1 MQTTGGRNLYELSD
15 SLQLS
20 YDDLKKHN
28 AWILKDWIPNDKMY
42 TIYHPSNIK
51 TFVSNTNKPFIE
63 PIETQILTASVDSS
77 KLYQPSPTK
86 KSKNATIMSDQI
98 ETRSHTVISGETLSS
113 IASKYEMK
121 LPELLKLNGFDMK
134 TMITLGQ
141 KIKVKRAVPML
152 EVISQQL
159 DKKAKNAP
167 KKENNIVIIEKKKEE
182 EPARNITTSEKG
194 NSFIIAPA
202 DSREISI
209 KSESEVLKVES
220 KNKVAEKQEVELH
233 VETSNA
239 SEIKHTIH
247 TVQAGETLFRISKT
261 YSISTEDLIKWN
273 NLAKN
278 PSLKIGQKIKL
289 IP

>member
-1 MQTTGGRNLYELSD
+1 
-15 SLQLS
+15 
-20 YDDLKKHN
+20 
-28 AWILKDWIPNDKMY
+28 
-42 TIYHPSNIK
+42 
-51 TFVSNTNKPFIE
+51 
-63 PIETQILTASVDSS
+63 
-77 KLYQPSPTK
+77 
-86 KSKNATIMSDQI
+86 MSDQI
-98 ETRSHTVISGETLSS
+98 ETRLHTVVAGETLSS
-113 IASKYEMK
+113 ISSKYVMK
-121 LPELLKLNGFDMK
+121 LPKLLKLNGFDMK
-134 TMITLGQ
+134 TMIMLGQ
-141 KIKVKRAVPML
+141 KIKVKRVVPML

-167 KKENNIVIIEKKKEE
+167 KKENNIVTIEKTKDQ

-209 KSESEVLKVES
+209 KSESDLAKVE
-220 KNKVAEKQEVELH
+220 NKLAEKPEVDLQ

-239 SEIKHTIH
+239 SEIKHTLH

-261 YSISTEDLIKWN
+261 YSISVEDLIKWN

>member
-1 MQTTGGRNLYELSD
+1 M
-15 SLQLS
+15 
-20 YDDLKKHN
+20 
-28 AWILKDWIPNDKMY
+28 
-42 TIYHPSNIK
+42 
-51 TFVSNTNKPFIE
+51 
-63 PIETQILTASVDSS
+63 
-77 KLYQPSPTK
+77 
-86 KSKNATIMSDQI
+86 
-98 ETRSHTVISGETLSS
+98 
-113 IASKYEMK
+113 
-121 LPELLKLNGFDMK
+121 
-134 TMITLGQ
+134 LGQ
-141 KIKVKRAVPML
+141 KVKVKRLVPML

-167 KKENNIVIIEKKKEE
+167 KKENNIVTIEKTKEQ

-209 KSESEVLKVES
+209 KSESDLAKVE
-220 KNKVAEKQEVELH
+220 NKLAEKPEVDLQ

-239 SEIKHTIH
+239 SEIKHTLH

-261 YSISTEDLIKWN
+261 YSISVEDLIKWN